1 MTVGLEGS
9 NAMGVSQLRRSDTV
23 APNPAELFPPSV
35 ERLHAPNCE
44 HEYTRFWFVG
54 SIRFVV
60 PSPPPIAFHD
70 GVPQDRREPLS
81 WAPPL
86 TRDGSW
92 RDTATVENWLTGNEA
107 ALVHVPGTQPLDS

>member
-1 MTVGLEGS
+1 MTVGLDGS
-9 NAMGVSQLRRSDTV
+9 NTTGVSQLRRSDTV
-23 APNPAELFPPSV
+23 GPNPVDVLPPSV
-35 ERLHAPNCE
+35 DRLHAPNCE
-44 HEYTRFWFVG
+44 QAYTRFWLVG

-70 GVPQDRREPLS
+70 GVPHERSEPLS

-92 RDTATVENWLTGNEA
+92 RDTATM
-107 ALVHVPGTQPLDS
+107 